1 VTHPESDRRAC
12 EAAGERPAAFG
23 GVASKIVL
31 LVFAATFLTATVVS
45 WVSIESSGVSLRGM
59 IDRLYPLAV
68 DHAASRIDPWI
79 RAAQLHLERAAHH
92 SNGDLAGAAHGQ
104 VDGLA
109 IFDIEGGKVQ
119 SWGVVPDA
127 AAEALDAPDGVAVV
141 ALDAG
146 GFGLAI
152 APHREAG
159 QRRIVGVMS
168 LDRIA
173 SMLELELPSERAM
186 LALVD
191 GGGRVLA
198 KAGSPPAGA
207 VLEHLDLAS
216 LRSDGPLRETLLG
229 GVHVIGAAQRIDL
242 LDWHVAVLTPFDDAY
257 DSVLT
262 AVGRIFLIDLGVILV
277 FSLLAYRVAV
287 HVMRPFERLSDA
299 VRRGAESDA
308 DAELV
313 IPEIATR
320 DEIGALSRTFARMLR
335 QQKAQREEIEEKNR
349 SLVDRNLRL
358 QGPNGH
364 LRDSRHERRAA
375 RARHEGSQPEHH
387 PRARAQARHAV
398 PP

>member
-1 VTHPESDRRAC
+1 
-12 EAAGERPAAFG
+12 
-23 GVASKIVL
+23 
-31 LVFAATFLTATVVS
+31 
-45 WVSIESSGVSLRGM
+45 
-59 IDRLYPLAV
+59 
-68 DHAASRIDPWI
+68 
-79 RAAQLHLERAAHH
+79 
-92 SNGDLAGAAHGQ
+92 
-104 VDGLA
+104 
-109 IFDIEGGKVQ
+109 
-119 SWGVVPDA
+119 
-127 AAEALDAPDGVAVV
+127 
-141 ALDAG
+141 
-146 GFGLAI
+146 
-152 APHREAG
+152 
-159 QRRIVGVMS
+159 
-168 LDRIA
+168 
-173 SMLELELPSERAM
+173 
-186 LALVD
+186 
-191 GGGRVLA
+191 
-198 KAGSPPAGA
+198 

-358 QGPNGH
+358 EQANEVLNQLSITDGLTKLHNHRYFQDHLTREIRRVGRTGESLAILLLDIDDFKRLNDRHGHAAGDEILNRIAQILVDSVRVTDFCARYGGEEFVILAPNTDATGAYQVAEKVRTEVAAASFIVDDSMRP
-364 LRDSRHERRAA
+364 LRVTVSLGVAAFDGDRKHFFHQADQALYRAKA
-375 RARHEGSQPEHH
+375 AGKDCVVAHGDDAEGASSF
-387 PRARAQARHAV
+387 
-398 PP
+398 